1 MWIQEEHLEIASA
14 KKQLGEIE
22 LNWDDY
28 KKMEFTQ
35 CVSFLSS
42 I

>member
-1 MWIQEEHLEIASA
+1 MEISKA
-14 KKQLGEIE
+14 KKLSQVTE

-35 CVSFLSS
+35 CVS
-42 I
+42 